1 MSVDRREQRASRGT
15 RRAGEAVMRRRQP
28 AESAAET
35 GATVAGQLEFR
46 PSLFQAFVSD
56 ASPDLTR
63 GEFELLEMLRPQR
76 VG

>member
-1 MSVDRREQRASRGT
+1 
-15 RRAGEAVMRRRQP
+15 MRRRQP
-28 AESAAET
+28 AESAAEP

-76 VG
+76 LG